1 MPPHSCP
8 NISSSSS
15 MQKRPREEE
24 EEEVEEVAAEEGE
37 QWAARSQRTADE
49 PGAREARSAVRPIN
63 LVTS

>member
-1 MPPHSCP
+1 
-8 NISSSSS
+8 

-24 EEEVEEVAAEEGE
+24 EEAVEEVAAEEGE